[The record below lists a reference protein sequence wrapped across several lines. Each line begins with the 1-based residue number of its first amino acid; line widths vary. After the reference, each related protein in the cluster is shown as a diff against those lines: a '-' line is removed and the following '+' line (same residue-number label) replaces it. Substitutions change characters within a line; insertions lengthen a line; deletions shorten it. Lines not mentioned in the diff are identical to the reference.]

1 MQTTKTTRRSLFGL
15 LAGLAAVATIPPAAA
30 LAAPEPTP
38 GPSTPIMAGGAQIGS
53 LVRVPIH
60 PPGARPLTL
69 NSATTSGGG
78 LNIATGA
85 AASTV
90 KAGELTVM
98 VRVDTSE
105 LDAAMERIYVEGRD
119 LAVRRARQV

>member
-1 MQTTKTTRRSLFGL
+1 MADKISRRRAFGIFG
-15 LAGLAAVATIPPAAA
+15 ALAAVATIPPAAA

-85 AASTV
+85 ASGPT
-90 KAGELTVM
+90 KAGELTVV

-105 LDAAMERIYVEGRD
+105 LDAAMERIYVEGRG
-119 LAVRRARQV
+119 LAVRRARQA